1 MSITWEYRYEEPNL
15 ISVFCLDAKLPVL
28 LGGRRM
34 LDLAAA
40 LGLI

>member
-28 LGGRRM
+28 GGRRM